1 MDMSVHRINLWA
13 LFSCPKGGKMSRK
26 KTILPRAKI
35 DGRKYLEEQPEAC
48 DYCYWWEF
56 GKKECIL
63 PECYYLMSE
72 AKRVSTNQEE
82 GNCKNCAYGKH
93 SPCIGYCI
101 AKILKESREKR
112 KLVSECRK
120 K

>member
-1 MDMSVHRINLWA
+1 MNMSVHRMKLWA
-13 LFSCPKGGKMSRK
+13 LFSCLKGGTMSRK
-26 KTILPRAKI
+26 KTVLPRAKI
-35 DGRKYLEEQPEAC
+35 DGKKYLEEKPEAC

-63 PECYYLMSE
+63 PECYYLMTGV
-72 AKRVSTNQEE
+72 KRVSMDQKK
-82 GNCKNCAYGKH
+82 GNCKTCAYGKH